1 MNRNNEAHFN
11 QIPQTRISRSRFKR
25 DQNVKFTFDAGKLI
39 PFYVDEVLPGD
50 TFSVDTAGLVRMTT
64 PIFPVMDNAYLDI
77 YYFFVP
83 NRIVWQHWKEFM
95 GENTTGAWKQVK
107 EYSVPQLYL
116 SALEKFK
123 NETQGKAKGT
133 KGTSGYR
140 VLAAGS
146 APEEGSILDYM
157 GIPTKI
163 NRAEETINPKDI
175 PTKELS
181 VNALPIRGYVK
192 IWNEWFRDQNVTDP
206 VPENTGEESGLYTS
220 LYQIL
225 SKESTWTD
233 TERNMNA
240 TVGGEPLP
248 VAKYHDYFTSA
259 LPAPQKGPSVAI
271 GITGDAR
278 VQWAF
283 TAQELQDLGIMTNNG
298 SEHLVPASGNTLG
311 APKTNDENGYP
322 RVLLGKDSGGVSKWA
337 PMQARLDNVEA
348 ATVNQLREAFAV
360 QHYYEAL
367 ARGGSRYRE
376 IIRSVFGTLIS
387 DKTVQIPE
395 YLGGGR
401 YPINMSQVV
410 QTSSTTA
417 DSPQGNTAA
426 ISVTPF
432 SENSFTKSFEEHG
445 FVIGVCCVRHDHTYQ
460 QGIERM
466 WSRQDALDYYYP
478 QFANLGEQGVKV
490 KEIYTGKELTKEQ
503 EDEIFGYQEAWSEYR
518 MKPNRVAGKFRSNAA
533 GTLDSW
539 HYADNYTE
547 RPYLSDE
554 WIKEGKEEIQ
564 RTLAVQDE
572 PQFIADFLIKNNTTR
587 PMPLYSVP
595 GLEKL

>member
-1 MNRNNEAHFN
+1 M
-11 QIPQTRISRSRFKR
+11 
-25 DQNVKFTFDAGKLI
+25 KFTFDAGKLI
-39 PFYVDEVLPGD
+39 PYYVDEVLPGD

-64 PIFPVMDNAYLDI
+64 PIFPVMDNAYLDV

-83 NRIVWQHWKEFM
+83 NRIVWEHWKEFM
-95 GENTTGAWKQVK
+95 GENTTGAWEQKT

-116 SALEKFK
+116 AGISKKDNKIAQASE
-123 NETQGKAKGT
+123 KGT
-133 KGTSGYR
+133 
-140 VLAAGS
+140 L
-146 APEEGSILDYM
+146 PEEGSILDYM
-157 GIPTKI
+157 GIPTKC
-163 NRAEETINPKDI
+163 NRVAADSIDKA
-175 PTKELS
+175 KEDLS
-181 VNALPIRGYVK
+181 INALPIRGYVK
-192 IWNEWFRDQNVTDP
+192 IWNEWFRDQNLTDP
-206 VPENTGEESGLYTS
+206 VTELKDDGSKQCVKLDEKFNWTNTQLNE
-220 LYQIL
+220 
-225 SKESTWTD
+225 
-233 TERNMNA
+233 NA
-240 TVGGEPLP
+240 TVGGKLLP
-248 VAKYHDYFTSA
+248 VAKFHDYFTSA
-259 LPAPQKGPSVAI
+259 LPAPQKGPNVAI

-283 TAQELQDLGIMTNNG
+283 TAQELQDYGIMTSNG
-298 SEHLVPASGNTLG
+298 ENHLVPASGNTLG
-311 APKTNDENGYP
+311 APTRNDTNGYP
-322 RVLLGKDSGGVSKWA
+322 RVLLGKDSGGVSTWV

-410 QTSSTTA
+410 QTSSTTT

-432 SENSFTKSFEEHG
+432 NESSFTKSFEEHG
-445 FVIGVCCVRHDHTYQ
+445 FIIGVCCVRHDHTYQ

-466 WSRQDALDYYYP
+466 WSRRDALDYYYP
-478 QFANLGEQGVKV
+478 QFANLGEQAVKV
-490 KEIYTGKELTKEQ
+490 KEIYTGKELTKENT
-503 EDEIFGYQEAWSEYR
+503 EEVFGYQEAWSEYR
-518 MKPNRVAGKFRSNAA
+518 MKPNRVAGKFRSNAT
-533 GTLDSW
+533 GTLDTW
-539 HYADNYTE
+539 HYADNYNK

-554 WIKEGKEEIQ
+554 WIKEGKQEIQ

-572 PQFIADFLIKNNTTR
+572 PQFIADFLIQNDTTR

>member
-11 QIPQTRISRSRFKR
+11 EIPQTHISRSRFKR

-64 PIFPVMDNAYLDI
+64 PIFPVMDNAYLDV

-83 NRIVWQHWKEFM
+83 NRIVWNNWKEFM
-95 GENTTGAWKQVK
+95 GENTTGAWEQKT

-116 SALEKFK
+116 AGAIRQDSLTVRPAEI
-123 NETQGKAKGT
+123 GT
-133 KGTSGYR
+133 
-140 VLAAGS
+140 V
-146 APEEGSILDYM
+146 PEEGSILDYM
-157 GIPTKI
+157 GIPTKCNAVGNTDI
-163 NRAEETINPKDI
+163 ENAKKD
-175 PTKELS
+175 LS
-181 VNALPIRGYVK
+181 INALPIRGYIK
-192 IWNEWFRDQNVTDP
+192 IWNEWFRDQNLTDP
-206 VPENTGEESGLYTS
+206 VTELKDDKPAMY
-220 LYQIL
+220 IAL
-225 SKESTWTD
+225 SKEHTWTD
-233 TERNMNA
+233 TQKNENA
-240 TVGGEPLP
+240 ALGGELLP
-248 VAKYHDYFTSA
+248 VAKFHDYFTSS

-283 TAQELQDLGIMTNNG
+283 TAQELQDYGIMTSNG
-298 SEHLVPASGNTLG
+298 ATHLVPANGNTLG
-311 APKTNDENGYP
+311 APARNDANGYP
-322 RVLLGKDSGGVSKWA
+322 RVLLGKDSGGVSTWV

-410 QTSSTTA
+410 QTSSTTV

-432 SENSFTKSFEEHG
+432 NENSFTKSFEEHG
-445 FVIGVCCVRHDHTYQ
+445 FIIGVCCVRHDHTYQ

-478 QFANLGEQGVKV
+478 QFANLGEQAVKV
-490 KEIYTGKELTKEQ
+490 KEIYTGTDITKENA
-503 EDEIFGYQEAWSEYR
+503 EEVFGYQEAWSEYR
-518 MKPNRVAGKFRSNAA
+518 MKPNRVAGKFRSNAT
-533 GTLDSW
+533 GTLDTW
-539 HYADNYTE
+539 HYADNYSK

-572 PQFIADFLIKNNTTR
+572 PQFIADFLIQNNTTR

>member
-11 QIPQTRISRSRFKR
+11 QIPQTHISRSRFKR

-64 PIFPVMDNAYLDI
+64 PIFPVMDNAYLDV

-83 NRIVWQHWKEFM
+83 NRIVWEHWKEFM
-95 GENTTGAWKQVK
+95 GENTTGAWEQKT

-116 SALEKFK
+116 AGFTMKSGTEIEASAI
-123 NETQGKAKGT
+123 GT
-133 KGTSGYR
+133 
-140 VLAAGS
+140 V
-146 APEEGSILDYM
+146 PEEGSILDYM
-157 GIPTKI
+157 GIPTKC
-163 NRAEETINPKDI
+163 NRVAAITIDKAEKDI
-175 PTKELS
+175 GI
-181 VNALPIRGYVK
+181 NALPIRGYVK
-192 IWNEWFRDQNVTDP
+192 IWNEWFRDQNLTDP
-206 VPENTGEESGLYTS
+206 VTELKDDKAATYIKLDESH
-220 LYQIL
+220 
-225 SKESTWTD
+225 EWTD
-233 TERNMNA
+233 TQKNLNA
-240 TVGGEPLP
+240 ATGGKPLP

-283 TAQELQDLGIMTNNG
+283 TAQELQDYGIMTSNG
-298 SEHLVPASGNTLG
+298 GQHLVPASGNTLG
-311 APKTNDENGYP
+311 APKTNDTNGYP
-322 RVLLGKDSGGVSKWA
+322 RVLLGKDSNGVSTWV

-432 SENSFTKSFEEHG
+432 NENSFTKSFEEHG
-445 FVIGVCCVRHDHTYQ
+445 FIIGVCCVRHDHTYQ

-466 WSRQDALDYYYP
+466 WSRKDALDYYYP
-478 QFANLGEQGVKV
+478 QFANLGEQAVKV
-490 KEIYTGKELTKEQ
+490 KEIYTGKELTKENT
-503 EDEIFGYQEAWSEYR
+503 EEVFGYQEAWSEYR
-518 MKPNRVAGKFRSNAA
+518 MKPNRVAGKFRSNAT
-533 GTLDSW
+533 GTLDTW
-539 HYADNYTE
+539 HYADNYSK

-554 WIKEGKEEIQ
+554 WIKEGKQEIQ

-572 PQFIADFLIKNNTTR
+572 PQFIADFLIQNNTTR

>member
-1 MNRNNEAHFN
+1 MNRNNETHFN
-11 QIPQTRISRSRFKR
+11 KIPQTHISRSRFKR

-64 PIFPVMDNAYLDI
+64 PIFPVMDNAYLDV

-83 NRIVWQHWKEFM
+83 NRIVWEHWKEFM
-95 GENTTGAWKQVK
+95 GENTTGAWEQKT

-116 SALEKFK
+116 TGSNQKDRTTFEPAEI
-123 NETQGKAKGT
+123 GT
-133 KGTSGYR
+133 
-140 VLAAGS
+140 V
-146 APEEGSILDYM
+146 PEEGSILDYM
-157 GIPTKI
+157 GIPTKC
-163 NRAEETINPKDI
+163 NRKGGIGQA
-175 PTKELS
+175 LS
-181 VNALPIRGYVK
+181 INALPIRGYVK
-192 IWNEWFRDQNVTDP
+192 IWNEWFRDQNLTDP
-206 VPENTGEESGLYTS
+206 VTELKDDKATYYIKLDESS
-220 LYQIL
+220 
-225 SKESTWTD
+225 EWTD
-233 TERNMNA
+233 TQQNLNA
-240 TVGGEPLP
+240 ATGGKPLP

-283 TAQELQDLGIMTNNG
+283 TAQELQDYGIMTSNG
-298 SEHLVPASGNTLG
+298 AEHLVPASGNTLG
-311 APKTNDENGYP
+311 APKTNDTNGYP
-322 RVLLGKDSGGVSKWA
+322 RVLLGKDSGGVSTWV

-426 ISVTPF
+426 VSVTPF
-432 SENSFTKSFEEHG
+432 NENSFTKSFEEHG
-445 FVIGVCCVRHDHTYQ
+445 FIIGVCCVRHDHTYQ

-478 QFANLGEQGVKV
+478 QFANLGEQAVKV
-490 KEIYTGKELTKEQ
+490 KEIYTGIELTKENT
-503 EDEIFGYQEAWSEYR
+503 EEVFGYQEAWSEYR
-518 MKPNRVAGKFRSNAA
+518 MKPNRVAGKFRSNAT
-533 GTLDSW
+533 GTLDTW
-539 HYADNYTE
+539 HYADNYNK

-554 WIKEGKEEIQ
+554 WIKEGKQEIQ

-572 PQFIADFLIKNNTTR
+572 PQFIADFLIQNNTTR